1 LSDENP
7 VGACG
12 AAIRLARE
20 ECTAVFQVLRVIV
33 LRGQASLLQA
43 LAASAAFLSVL
54 TFHNVEVFM
63 ATPFKRTA
71 LTLLAAS
78 VAAVSALL
86 SSGAQAEG
94 KISIAQQFG
103 IGYLILDVVRDQQ
116 LIEKHGKEQ
125 GLDIKVDWN
134 SISGATAMNEALL
147 AGALDVVS
155 AGVPPMLTIWDR
167 TKGKQNVKA
176 IASLGSMPNYLLT
189 NNPNVKSLKDFTEK
203 DRIAVPAAGVGFQSR
218 TLQIETAKQFG
229 AEHYKKFDDISI
241 SLAHPDAT
249 SALIAGGSEINSH
262 FSSPPFQYQELQSP
276 NVHKVLSSYDVLGGQ
291 ATFNVLY
298 TTEKFHDEN
307 PKTYKAFY
315 AALAEAEKIIKAD
328 KPVAAQTYIRVE
340 QSKLALPL
348 VEKIVADPEINFTV
362 VPQRTFIYAEKL
374 QELGVLKNKAASW
387 KDYFF
392 EEAHGSEG
400 S

>member
-1 LSDENP
+1 
-7 VGACG
+7 
-12 AAIRLARE
+12 
-20 ECTAVFQVLRVIV
+20 
-33 LRGQASLLQA
+33 
-43 LAASAAFLSVL
+43 
-54 TFHNVEVFM
+54 M
-63 ATPFKRTA
+63 ATPTKRYA
-71 LTLLAAS
+71 LILLAAALAGTALFSS
-78 VAAVSALL
+78 V
-86 SSGAQAEG
+86 AQAEG

-116 LIEKHGKEQ
+116 LIEKHGKAQ
-125 GLDIKVDWN
+125 GLEIKVDWN

-147 AGALDVVS
+147 TGSLDVVS
-155 AGVPPMLTIWDR
+155 AGVPPMLTVWDR

-176 IASLGSMPNYLLT
+176 IAALGSMPNYLLT
-189 NNPNVKSLKDFTEK
+189 NNPDIKTLKDFSHK

-218 TLQIETAKQFG
+218 TLQIETARLFG
-229 AEHYKKFDDISI
+229 DTQYKKFDDISV
-241 SLAHPDAT
+241 SLPHPDAT
-249 SALIAGGSEINSH
+249 AALIAGGSEINSH
-262 FSSPPFQYQELQSP
+262 FSSPPFQYQALQNP

-315 AALAEAEKIIKAD
+315 DALAEAETIIKAD
-328 KPVAAQTYIRVE
+328 KPAAAKAYIRVE
-340 QSKLALPL
+340 QSKLPLAL
-348 VEKIVADPEINFTV
+348 VEQIVNDPEIDFTV

-374 QELGVLKNKAASW
+374 QELGVLKNKAGSW

-392 EEAHGSEG
+392 EEAHGGAG

>member
-1 LSDENP
+1 MSDLQQETQ
-7 VGACG
+7 VEQATFGAGCFWG
-12 AAIRLARE
+12 AEAPFSTLPG
-20 ECTAVFQVLRVIV
+20 VL
-33 LRGQASLLQA
+33 GADGDGDGA
-43 LAASAAFLSVL
+43 
-54 TFHNVEVFM
+54 FM
-63 ATPFKRTA
+63 ATPFKRSA
-71 LTLLAAS
+71 LTVLATSLAAAS
-78 VAAVSALL
+78 MLL
-86 SSGAQAEG
+86 SSGVHAEG

-116 LIEKHGKEQ
+116 LIEKHGKGQ

-189 NNPNVKSLKDFTEK
+189 NKPNVKSLKDFTEK

-229 AEHYKKFDDISI
+229 KDNFKKFDDISI

-249 SALIAGGSEINSH
+249 AALIAGGSEINSH
-262 FSSPPFQYQELQSP
+262 FSSPPFQYQELQNP

-315 AALAEAEKIIKAD
+315 DALAEAEKIIKAD
-328 KPVAAQTYIRVE
+328 KSAAAQIYIRVE

-348 VEKIVADPEINFTV
+348 VEKIVADPEIDFTV

-392 EEAHGSEG
+392 EEAHGGAG

>member
-1 LSDENP
+1 M
-7 VGACG
+7 
-12 AAIRLARE
+12 
-20 ECTAVFQVLRVIV
+20 T
-33 LRGQASLLQA
+33 
-43 LAASAAFLSVL
+43 
-54 TFHNVEVFM
+54 
-63 ATPFKRTA
+63 TPFKRSA
-71 LTLLAAS
+71 LTLLATS

-86 SSGAQAEG
+86 SPVVQAEG

-125 GLDIKVDWN
+125 GFDIKVDWS

-229 AEHYKKFDDISI
+229 ADNFKKFDDISI

-328 KPVAAQTYIRVE
+328 KPAAAQTYIRVE
-340 QSKLALPL
+340 QSKLSLPL
-348 VEKIVADPEINFTV
+348 VEKIVADPEIDFTV
-362 VPQRTFIYAEKL
+362 VPQRTYIYAEKL
-374 QELGVLKNKAASW
+374 QALGVLKNKADSW

-392 EEAHGSEG
+392 EEAHGGAG

>member
-1 LSDENP
+1 
-7 VGACG
+7 
-12 AAIRLARE
+12 
-20 ECTAVFQVLRVIV
+20 
-33 LRGQASLLQA
+33 
-43 LAASAAFLSVL
+43 
-54 TFHNVEVFM
+54 M
-63 ATPFKRTA
+63 ATPFKRSA
-71 LTLLAAS
+71 LTLLAATL
-78 VAAVSALL
+78 AAGALF

-103 IGYLILDVVRDQQ
+103 IGYLILDVVRDQK
-116 LIEKHGKEQ
+116 LIEKHGKAQ
-125 GLDIKVDWN
+125 GLEIKVDWN

-147 AGALDVVS
+147 TGALDVVS
-155 AGVPPMLTIWDR
+155 AGVPPMLTVWDR

-176 IASLGSMPNYLLT
+176 IAALGSMPNYLLT
-189 NNPNVKSLKDFTEK
+189 NNPNIKTLKDFSDK

-218 TLQIETAKQFG
+218 TLQIETAREFGDDQF
-229 AEHYKKFDDISI
+229 KKFDNISV
-241 SLAHPDAT
+241 SLPHPDAT
-249 SALIAGGSEINSH
+249 AALIAGGSEINSH
-262 FSSPPFQYQELQSP
+262 FSSPPFQYQALQNP
-276 NVHKVLSSYDVLGGQ
+276 NVHKVLSSYDILGGP

-315 AALAEAEKIIKAD
+315 DALAEAEQIIKAD
-328 KPVAAQTYIRVE
+328 KPAAAQAYIRAE
-340 QSKLALPL
+340 QSKLPLAL
-348 VEKIVADPEINFTV
+348 VEQIVKDPEIDFTV

-392 EEAHGSEG
+392 EEAHGGAG